1 MNPDIINGLLEFGGA
16 VALALDIRCLI
27 RDKEVKGV
35 YWPAKLFFLTWG
47 VWNLYFYSF
56 YDHAW
61 SWWGGL
67 AICVMNATWAF
78 LAWRYTKRIN
88 NDYVR
93 LIDQVCIHEGFEK
106 VINRR

>member
-1 MNPDIINGLLEFGGA
+1 MIPDIINGLFEFGGA
-16 VALALDIRCLI
+16 VALALDIKCLI

-67 AICVMNATWAF
+67 AICVMNAVWAF
-78 LAWRYTKRIN
+78 LAWKYTRQT
-88 NDYVR
+88 NDRVR
-93 LIDQVCIHEGFEK
+93 LINQEIRICFEK
-106 VINRR
+106 IANKRIT